1 MKFTRRSFIRSVGC
15 GFVTSALAAAMLP
28 GAARAQAFPSRPIR
42 LICPFPPGPG
52 SDAILRA
59 MAASAARQLNS
70 PVIVENKAG
79 AGGTLGAVEVA
90 NARPDGHVLTMVP
103 EAMFIIPHMEKVS
116 FDPLTDF
123 TYVMGVAASVYGLV
137 MRADS
142 PIRSMREYVAYARV
156 NPGKLSYSTAGI
168 GTINH
173 LVMEELSEKLGIQ
186 FLHIP
191 YKGAAPSVTAV
202 IAGEVMSC
210 SGQSQWGPQVD
221 RGALRLIATYGSQ
234 RTQRWSSVPTLQ
246 ELGYGV
252 VADAPFGLAG
262 PKGMGPAITR
272 KLQEVFR
279 QSMDDPAVV
288 ATLEANSMQTRYM
301 DATAYTRLATEKFVQ
316 ARGLL
321 QRLGLTMR

>member
-1 MKFTRRSFIRSVGC
+1 MRFTRRSFILSFG
-15 GFVTSALAAAMLP
+15 TSALAAAMLP
-28 GAARAQAFPSRPIR
+28 GGARAQAFPLRPIR

-103 EAMFIIPHMEKVS
+103 EAMFIIPNMEKVS
-116 FDPLTDF
+116 FDPLVDF

-137 MRADS
+137 VRADS
-142 PIRSMREYVAYARV
+142 AIRSMQEYVAYARA

-173 LVMEELSEKLGIQ
+173 LVMEDLGEKLGIQ
-186 FLHIP
+186 LLHIP

-202 IAGEVMSC
+202 VAGEVMSC
-210 SGQSQWGPQVD
+210 SGQSQWGPAVD

-234 RTQRWSSVPTLQ
+234 RTQRWASVPTLQ

-262 PKGMGPAITR
+262 PKGMDPAVTR
-272 KLQEVFR
+272 RLQEVFR
-279 QSMDDPAVV
+279 QSMDDPVVV
-288 ATLEANSMQTRYM
+288 ATLEANSMQTRFM
-301 DATAYTRLATEKFVQ
+301 DGTTYTRLASEKL
-316 ARGLL
+316 AHSRSLL
-321 QRLGLTMR
+321 QRLGLATR